1 MTDLDLVA
9 LKAEQPEVWAKLVK
23 AAKRHRPRDRMPR
36 RSAQP
41 KPQYVTVAECQA
53 MILHALDTLF
63 AEAERRSA
71 EAEPEPKI
79 ASAVIQ

>member
-9 LKAEQPEVWAKLVK
+9 LKRDQPAVWAKLVK
-23 AAKRHRPRDRMPR
+23 AARRTRPRDR
-36 RSAQP
+36 QP
-41 KPQYVTVAECQA
+41 KREKPRPQYVTVEQCQA

-71 EAEPEPKI
+71 PQPAPE
-79 ASAVIQ
+79 VVQ